1 MNNQYKYLGQHLT
14 ARMSRELIQELFPG
28 QTVHRQEIIGAVDEA
43 HLERGGLP
51 KRSIAHPVG
60 SALFVMKA
68 DGLAESPEY
77 GVWSI
82 LSETIDVNN
91 QYQYSEQPL
100 TPGIAQEL
108 IQELFEGQTVQKQAI
123 ANAVDKA
130 HLERGG
136 LAAEDPVTT
145 ALTSMKRSGLA
156 ENLESDLWSI
166 TSQTEERI
174 RISTLDKFTKWA
186 AQFDSGEGSEQY
198 LFRGVSSADY
208 KIDASAYR
216 RIKKGR
222 DSGEEQ
228 EGDFEKFLQINRDL
242 IRDARF
248 RGHGWKNGRELE
260 DLEVL
265 AEFQHYGAATF
276 LMDFTYNALVAL
288 WFACKENLKESS
300 KDGKVVAVTPNDPK
314 FIGGT
319 QEFSVIT
326 LDSLEK
332 KIDEF
337 SLDNKKLYQW
347 QPRTQNE
354 RIIAQQSIFLFGV
367 LEIEINPDKECII
380 DGSSKKKIRE
390 SLKRIHGIT
399 EDMLFPDFDGFARQ
413 HNQAVPYTQLT
424 TAEYHQ
430 RAYQAHQRGE
440 YAAAIL
446 DYNEVIG
453 RNPNNAVAYYNR
465 GLANKELQRYEAAIN
480 DFNESIHIAPDNAYS
495 HYHRGLANN
504 GLKRY
509 EAAIDDFNM
518 AISLPPNPKP
528 DDVYTYH
535 WRGNVNYILGRYEA
549 AIDDYH
555 AANRFHPNPN
565 AEYSH
570 HFCGLANNELE
581 RYQEAINNFD
591 EAIRINPNDARYYH
605 HRGLANS
612 GSEKYEEA
620 VNDFD
625 MALHLDPNYAE
636 TYYYRADVNLSLRRL
651 AEATNDLEIALPL
664 AEQAGNI
671 ELIRLIQDLLY
682 EINSRTSRGVEE
694 NE

>member
-14 ARMSRELIQELFPG
+14 ARMSRELIQELF
-28 QTVHRQEIIGAVDEA
+28 
-43 HLERGGLP
+43 
-51 KRSIAHPVG
+51 
-60 SALFVMKA
+60 
-68 DGLAESPEY
+68 
-77 GVWSI
+77 
-82 LSETIDVNN
+82 
-91 QYQYSEQPL
+91 
-100 TPGIAQEL
+100 
-108 IQELFEGQTVQKQAI
+108 EGQTVQKQKI
-123 ANAVDKA
+123 ANAVGNA

-136 LAAEDPVTT
+136 LASEDPVTT
-145 ALTSMKRSGLA
+145 ALTAMKRSGLA
-156 ENLESDLWSI
+156 ENPEPDLWSI
-166 TSQTEERI
+166 ISQTEDRI
-174 RISTLDKFTKWA
+174 RISTLDEFTKWA

-216 RIKKGR
+216 RVKKGR
-222 DSGEEQ
+222 DSDEEQ
-228 EGDFEKFLQINRDL
+228 EGDFEKFLQINKDL

-276 LMDFTYNALVAL
+276 LMDFTYNVLVAL
-288 WFACKENLKESS
+288 WFACKESSKDSS
-300 KDGKVVAVTPNDPK
+300 KDGKVVAVRPNDPK
-314 FIGGT
+314 FIGRTG
-319 QEFSVIT
+319 EFSIIT
-326 LDSLEK
+326 LDSLRK
-332 KIDEF
+332 KIDQL
-337 SLDNKKLYQW
+337 SLDNRKLYQW

-367 LEIEINPDKECII
+367 LEIEINPDEECII

-390 SLKRIHGIT
+390 SLKQIHGIT

-413 HNQAVPYTQLT
+413 HNQAVPYTQLSA
-424 TAEYHQ
+424 AEYHQ
-430 RAYQAHQRGE
+430 RAYEAHQRGE
-440 YAAAIL
+440 YEEAIL
-446 DYNEVIG
+446 NYNEVIG
-453 RNPNNAVAYYNR
+453 RAPNDATAYYNR
-465 GLANKELQRYEAAIN
+465 GLANKELQRYEPAIS
-480 DFNESIHIAPDNAYS
+480 DFNESIRIDPNNAYS
-495 HYHRGLANN
+495 YHHRGLANN
-504 GLKRY
+504 GLKQY
-509 EAAIDDFNM
+509 EAAINDFDM
-518 AISLPPNPKP
+518 AISLPPNPKLN
-528 DDVYTYH
+528 DVYTYH

-570 HFCGLANNELE
+570 HWCGLANNELG

-612 GSEKYEEA
+612 GSEEYQEA

-636 TYYYRADVNLSLRRL
+636 AYYHRADVKLSLRRL

-664 AEQAGNI
+664 AEQVGNTELI
-671 ELIRLIQDLLY
+671 ELIQELLY
-682 EINSRTSRGVEE
+682 EINSRTVGGSEDE
-694 NE
+694 